1 MSDKAEVRSPALFEF
16 YIGKGVDSSLDLV
29 EGDFQRYM
37 VHPLNR

>member
-16 YIGKGVDSSLDLV
+16 YIGKGSLDVV